1 MPLSAVMI
9 QEEPTERRR
18 EERWRLRVGARW
30 LDAQP
35 YAQFITIVDV
45 SPSGFLIEVGREL
58 PVGACLIVEMPGG
71 RPKFCKTVWTSG
83 SYHGAQFSEPLS
95 ATELASLIHPTQ
107 AFDPGQPYD
116 ANEDIAF
123 AHEELGGLIDEAEE
137 RLPLATR
144 ATIILGTSAFLWATI
159 GTILWLSVR

>member
-35 YAQFITIVDV
+35 HAQSIIIVDV
-45 SPSGFLIEVGREL
+45 SPSGFLIEMDHEL

-83 SYHGAQFSEPLS
+83 SYHGAEFSEPLS
-95 ATELASLIHPTQ
+95 ATELASLVHPPHS
-107 AFDPGQPYD
+107 FDPDRPYE

-123 AHEELGGLIDEAEE
+123 AHEEFGGLNDDAEE

-144 ATIILGTSAFLWATI
+144 ATIILGTSAFLWVTI
-159 GTILWLSVR
+159 GTLLWFSVR